1 MQRDRARSRTRRH
14 VDTLAELY
22 PGGVTFYLTRFGES
36 LDAPVE
42 RGLLLEA
49 DQPKFGRSLL
59 LPLPARARKV

>member
-1 MQRDRARSRTRRH
+1 MQRDRARSRIRRH

-49 DQPKFGRSLL
+49 DT
-59 LPLPARARKV
+59 AEIRALATASFAS